1 MFSAMRR
8 RPGAG
13 SGTSTAEPRG
23 PRPTLGADDA
33 AVVGVGVVLAAGR
46 SHRLSDVT
54 NGGSKLTLPIG
65 GASLAERAVRALQS
79 AGVGRVIVAVG
90 FEADSVAECLEG
102 YDVEIVRAEAWADG
116 NGASLAAAE
125 HLIRPDERFALVC
138 GDHVFAD
145 GALDDLLRSTDPAV
159 LVDFSPDP
167 AVWAEG
173 TRVRIAGGQATAF
186 GKSLDDPAVDCGA
199 FVLPAAVFDA
209 GREAASR
216 GDHSLSGALGVLVRE
231 TGLRAVPLRPGEWW
245 QDVDTLGDLITAR
258 RLLRR
263 SLAKESD
270 GTISRKLNRPM
281 STRIT
286 MALAPLR
293 LSPSLVSAVTFGI
306 GVWAAWLLSAGR
318 AIEGGLL
325 TQTASILDGCDGET
339 ARLHGTASRRGAAL
353 DGFLD
358 RMVDGAIF
366 AGMVLWA
373 WGDRSRDIRTLVLAV
388 SMLGFGIL
396 ASSLKGPVTV
406 FETSRRDEPRLV
418 VLLGGRDARMLILA
432 IGSVAGM
439 PVLALTAAL
448 ATYGLGVIWRVAFV
462 VGGRR
467 HWGRE
472 PVSVSAGAGSVTM
485 GADAL
490 GLRTTGTVGDSG
502 TSPVRPKARA
512 ATAAAAVG
520 RAARALL
527 FPAVVIGA
535 FAVVLPRVADL
546 HRVWE
551 LINAL
556 SWEARLVL
564 VAITVWNLVSYW
576 PVVMLSMPGL
586 SFRQAAVVC
595 QSSTTVAMTV
605 PAGGAVAVGVSY
617 AMFSSWGFGSAAIAS
632 STLGTWVV
640 GMSVKL
646 LLPAFA
652 LVALGVEG
660 ERVTGAVSAAL
671 TGALVLGAGVLVLA
685 VLLRREGATRRIG
698 RTIGSVVNRVRR
710 WQGHP
715 PVAGLDDRAVGFRSQ
730 LRGLL
735 RDRWATLS
743 VASVVSQLSVF
754 LVMLVTMHLVGISE
768 NEVSWAEALAVFAS
782 VRLATSVPIVPGNV
796 GFAEL
801 GYIGGLLL
809 VQGNPTEVVAAVLL
823 FRLLTYF
830 IQIPIGAVTFLSWR
844 LERAQ
849 RSAIPIVRKGEDSE
863 SPENGRPMRRG
874 SPMLGRDEVPL
885 TDPR

>member
-1 MFSAMRR
+1 MASPDPEPT
-8 RPGAG
+8 PGADRH
-13 SGTSTAEPRG
+13 SVA
-23 PRPTLGADDA
+23 
-33 AVVGVGVVLAAGR
+33 GVGVVLAAGR
-46 SHRLSDVT
+46 SHRLSEVT
-54 NGGSKLTLPIG
+54 NGGSKLALPLG
-65 GASLAERAVRALQS
+65 GDSLVERAVRALRS
-79 AGVGRVIVAVG
+79 AGVGRVIVVVG
-90 FEADSVAECLEG
+90 FESDSVAECLAG
-102 YDVEIVRAEAWADG
+102 YDVEIIRAETWADG

-125 HLIRPDERFALVC
+125 HLIGPGERFALVC
-138 GDHVFAD
+138 GDHVFGD
-145 GALDDLLRSTDPAV
+145 GALDDLVRSTEAAV
-159 LVDFSPDP
+159 LVDSSPDP
-167 AVWAEG
+167 AVWSEG
-173 TRVRIAGGQATAF
+173 TRVRVGDGQALAF
-186 GKSLDDPAVDCGA
+186 GKSLEERAVDCGA
-199 FVLPAAVFDA
+199 FVLPPAVFAA

-216 GDHSLSGALGVLVRE
+216 GDHSLSGALNVLVRD
-231 TGLRAVPLRPGEWW
+231 TGVRALPLRPGTWW
-245 QDVDTLGDLITAR
+245 HDVDTPEDLVMAR

-270 GTISRKLNRPM
+270 GAISRRVNRPM

-293 LSPSLVSAVTFGI
+293 LSPSLVSAVTFVI
-306 GVWAAWLLSAGR
+306 GVWAGWSLSAGR
-318 AIEGGLL
+318 ALQGGLL
-325 TQTASILDGCDGET
+325 TQIASILDGCDGET
-339 ARLHGTASRRGAAL
+339 ARLHGTASPRGAAL

-366 AGMVLWA
+366 AGIGLWVM
-373 WGDRSRDIRTLVLAV
+373 GDRSRDVRILVMVISMIGFGVLATGV
-388 SMLGFGIL
+388 
-396 ASSLKGPVTV
+396 KGSIAV
-406 FETSRRDEPRLV
+406 FETSRREEPWLV
-418 VLLGGRDARMLILA
+418 AVLGGRDARMLILA
-432 IGSVAGM
+432 IGSLLGRPVPTLIAAGASYAM
-439 PVLALTAAL
+439 
-448 ATYGLGVIWRVAFV
+448 GVIWRVAFV
-462 VGGRR
+462 AGGRR

-472 PVSVSAGAGSVTM
+472 PAAVSAGAGNAAM
-485 GADAL
+485 GAGPP
-490 GLRTTGTVGDSG
+490 GLTATVGDPG
-502 TSPVRPKARA
+502 TPSLEPKARA
-512 ATAAAAVG
+512 ATIVGTVG

-535 FAVVLPRVADL
+535 FVVVLPRVADL
-546 HRVWE
+546 HRVWA
-551 LINAL
+551 LINGL

-564 VAITVWNLVSYW
+564 VAITVWNLVTYW

-617 AMFSSWGFGSAAIAS
+617 AMFSSWGFGPAAIAS

-646 LLPAFA
+646 LLPALA
-652 LVALGVEG
+652 LVALAVEG

-685 VLLRREGATRRIG
+685 LLLRRERATRRIG

-710 WQGHP
+710 WLGHP

-809 VQGNPTEVVAAVLL
+809 VQGNATEVVAAVLL

-849 RSAIPIVRKGEDSE
+849 RSAETIREGAGS
-863 SPENGRPMRRG
+863 G
-874 SPMLGRDEVPL
+874 SP
-885 TDPR
+885 